1 MIRNLE
7 QKYAEFPHVKHQ
19 GRGGYWNP
27 IQGPLADR
35 YDRLLEVH
43 LHIVDNYPYLDLIS
57 DVTIRLDD
65 EHITFV
71 GEVRS
76 YYLKQ
81 SLLAFAV
88 KAVGANFIRDQIS
101 VLQAGALN
109 RQLSTEKPKNVVA
122 RGVPIL

>member
-7 QKYAEFPHVKHQ
+7 QKYAEFPHVKNQ

-65 EHITFV
+65 EYITFV

-101 VLQAGALN
+101 VLQAGASN

-122 RGVPIL
+122 RGVPIC

>member
-1 MIRNLE
+1 MQNLIAFE
-7 QKYAEFPHVKHQ
+7 SWHY
-19 GRGGYWNP
+19 Y
-27 IQGPLADR
+27 
-35 YDRLLEVH
+35 
-43 LHIVDNYPYLDLIS
+43 
-57 DVTIRLDD
+57 
-65 EHITFV
+65 ITFV

-109 RQLSTEKPKNVVA
+109 RQLSTEKPKNVVV
-122 RGVPIL
+122 RGVPIC